1 VKANDEM
8 KKKLIVMD
16 IHELDY
22 MIENPNY
29 MHDFVLS

>member
-1 VKANDEM
+1 
-8 KKKLIVMD
+8 MD

-29 MHDFVLS
+29 MHDFVLSQPHIIRGEALYE